1 MFCLSISWIIS
12 GILLPLLFIFF
23 YYILK
28 LLEVAPFAIRES
40 IIFSVIGFL
49 FVVIGTAFFIK
60 FFLSI
65 YILVFEGEKGMK
77 VLFKGRELVAGKF
90 WKVLWKIFALGF
102 VIAIIVF
109 FFITLVS
116 VLAGLNLAVMNI
128 IIYLFIWLI
137 IPFCLIYGLLI
148 YKNIKENKT
157 EVFN

>member
-109 FFITLVS
+109 FSSHWFR
-116 VLAGLNLAVMNI
+116 
-128 IIYLFIWLI
+128 FWRD
-137 IPFCLIYGLLI
+137 
-148 YKNIKENKT
+148 
-157 EVFN
+157 